1 MVKKT
6 ILLLAFYISSISAQ
20 FKFENFINESFDND
34 LISIKEQIKEKK
46 FEEKENKG
54 IKSITYYDWVNPI
67 SIKVGY
73 IFDKEG
79 KQKGRMILNGKEN
92 ETESKKAFDIFKKE
106 IIKIFGKDFSEM
118 NMFGATILQWKN
130 LKEYKVILSR
140 KDNKTAF
147 FITKN

>member
-79 KQKGRMILNGKEN
+79 KQKSRMILNGKEN
-92 ETESKKAFDIFKKE
+92 ETESKKAFEIFKKE

>member
-92 ETESKKAFDIFKKE
+92 ETESKKAFEIFKKE

>member
-6 ILLLAFYISSISAQ
+6 ILLLAFYISYISAQ

-92 ETESKKAFDIFKKE
+92 ETESKKAFEIFKKE